1 MQPDEFQQA
10 WQSDA
15 AQDRVTIDADLL
27 RKEVQRNQQDFRAT
41 IARRDY
47 LEVGV
52 ALLLLPV
59 WIYMGITNASP
70 WTWYLM
76 IPALIWVAGY
86 ILMFRMR
93 HKQDPGQPDDPL
105 LTCVKRSLADVDDRI
120 WLLRNVFWWYLLPL
134 AIPLLA
140 YTTHLAWLKSKDWLV
155 ALDGEQAFWI
165 VFFPAIFCFL
175 YYTIQRAVRVQL
187 EPRRQELLT
196 LLANFGDESTNQQI
210 ANESVEVANSPRLF
224 RRWAIFGV
232 FWLMTGVVVA
242 LAGGLF
248 DSNYDQPAQ
257 SSGPEGDSLAKLV
270 DNLREENNLVGLAA
284 MVMVDGEVQAAAASG
299 ERKFGSGVPVETGDR
314 WHLGGIGG
322 SITATMIARLV
333 EAGKM
338 DWSDTLGEVFS
349 DASIHED
356 WKPVTVR
363 QLLTHSSGALRN
375 FSLQVRRQQPEPGP
389 ECTQARREAVLDV
402 IKEKPEHPPGTEYS
416 YSNVGFTIAGA
427 MAEQVTGETWENLVE
442 REVFEP
448 LSLSGAGF
456 GPPKSPDA
464 TLDQPR
470 GHRTFLRGK
479 VAVADDAD
487 NTPIMGP
494 SGTIHMTLDDLCT
507 YATDHLQGELG
518 EDQLL
523 LSTETYKQLHT
534 PELERYACGWVLQ
547 QPSDKIPHKVYWHN
561 GSNTMWYALVVFIP
575 DQNMVVA
582 ITSNDDDRKAAE
594 AAAWKIVNAVSQ
606 QFKPEK
612 DTESAKGLP
621 TEAFPKK
628 SPFSAV
634 RWQDSQPEV
643 RLDQAW
649 FKLVSLDGKP
659 ATEIVTF
666 SQQTYGELWKKRFE
680 EDLVELLSKMGHPP
694 QDTVT
699 LMVESLTSGETS
711 VRTEVPMTKANRQR
725 IKAQA
730 GISSN

>member
-27 RKEVQRNQQDFRAT
+27 RKEVLRNRQDFRAT
-41 IARRDY
+41 ITQRDCV
-47 LEVGV
+47 EVGV

-59 WIYMGITNASP
+59 WIYLGVIGASP

-86 ILMFRMR
+86 ILVFRMR
-93 HKQDPGQPDDPL
+93 HQQEPNQPDDSL
-105 LTCVKRSLADVDDRI
+105 LTCVKRSLTEVNDQI
-120 WLLRNVFWWYLLPL
+120 WLLRNVLWWYLLPL
-134 AIPLLA
+134 AIPILA
-140 YTTHLAWLKSKDWLV
+140 YTTHLAWLKSRDWLV
-155 ALDGEQAFWI
+155 AISGENAFWI
-165 VFFPAIFCFL
+165 IFFVAIFYFL
-175 YYTIQRAVRVQL
+175 YYVNQRAVRLQL
-187 EPRRQELLT
+187 EPRRQELLM
-196 LLANFGDESTNQQI
+196 LLANLGDESIDDQI
-210 ANESVEVANSPRLF
+210 ANDPVNNANSPRVF
-224 RRWAIFGV
+224 RRWLIFAA
-232 FWLMTGVVVA
+232 FWLMTGVAVA

-248 DSNYDQPAQ
+248 DSQYTQPAK

-270 DNLREENNLVGLAA
+270 DDLREENNLVGLAA

-299 ERKFGSGVPVETGDR
+299 ERKFGSGVPVEIGDR

-338 DWSDTLGEVFS
+338 EWSDTLGEVFS
-349 DASIHED
+349 DASIHDD

-389 ECTQARREAVLDV
+389 ECTQARRAAVLDV
-402 IKEKPEHPPGTEYS
+402 IADKPKYPPGTKYS

-427 MAEQVTGETWENLVE
+427 MAEQVTGDTWENLVT
-442 REVFEP
+442 REVFKP
-448 LSLSGAGF
+448 LSLTGAGF
-456 GPPKSPDA
+456 GPPKSPDE

-494 SGTIHMTLDDLCT
+494 SGTAHMTLDDLCI
-507 YATDHLQGELG
+507 YANDHLQGELG
-518 EDQLL
+518 DDGL

-534 PELERYACGWVLQ
+534 PELEDYACGWVLKE
-547 QPSDKIPHKVYWHN
+547 PSYEIPHKVYWHN

-582 ITSNDDDRKAAE
+582 ITSNDDDFKTAE

-606 QFKPEK
+606 QFNPEK
-612 DTESAKGLP
+612 DTETVKGLP
-621 TEAFPKK
+621 TDAFPKK

-643 RLDQAW
+643 RIDGKW
-649 FKLVSLDGKP
+649 FKLVSLDGIP
-659 ATEIVTF
+659 STDIVTF
-666 SQQTYGELWKKRFE
+666 SQQTYSYKWQKRFE

-694 QDTVT
+694 QNTIDMV
-699 LMVESLTSGETS
+699 VESLSSGQTL
-711 VRTEVPMTKANRQR
+711 VREDVPMTEKNRR
-725 IKAQA
+725 AIKAEA
-730 GISSN
+730 D